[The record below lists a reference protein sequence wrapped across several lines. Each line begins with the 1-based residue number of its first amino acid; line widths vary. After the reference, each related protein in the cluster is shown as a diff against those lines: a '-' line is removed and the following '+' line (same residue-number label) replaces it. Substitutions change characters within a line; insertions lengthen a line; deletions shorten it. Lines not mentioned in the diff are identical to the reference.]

1 MIWKMLPRSG
11 QTMRKRQKFVF
22 TAIAVSVAVLLAQ
35 AAPLEW
41 RYLLIG
47 LISLLTYVL
56 SAWSLRE
63 GLAGVEWLTVVVPP
77 SLFTLAGGLF
87 YILLPGPLWS
97 RILIAV
103 VFAVGNYALLL
114 SGNIFSVAAIRTIAL
129 LRAAQT
135 VGFVMTLLTGFLL
148 FDTIYSFRLGFWWI
162 GPLVAIASFLL
173 TLPSLWSIGVGEK
186 LNRRVLVL
194 SLYIAL
200 FLGILSMVVTFWPV
214 TLAVSSLF
222 LTTMLYCLV
231 GVTQHSLSE
240 RLFDKTIW
248 EYIVVGGVVI
258 ITMLVTSLV

>member
-1 MIWKMLPRSG
+1 
-11 QTMRKRQKFVF
+11 MRKRQKFVF
-22 TAIAVSVAVLLAQ
+22 SAILSALAILFAQ

-41 RYLLIG
+41 RYFLIA
-47 LISLLTYVL
+47 LIAMFTYVL

-63 GLAGVEWLTVVVPP
+63 GLAGIEWLTVVVPP

-97 RILIAV
+97 RVLITAI
-103 VFAVGNYALLL
+103 FAIGNYALLL

-135 VGFVMTLLTGFLL
+135 VGLVMTLLTGFLL
-148 FDTIYSFRLGFWWI
+148 FDTIFSFRLGFWWI

-173 TLPSLWSIGVGEK
+173 TISSLWSVEVGEK
-186 LNRRVLVL
+186 LNRQILIL

-200 FLGILSMVVTFWPV
+200 FMGIFAVVITFWPV

-258 ITMLVTSLV
+258 VTMLVTSMI

>member
-1 MIWKMLPRSG
+1 
-11 QTMRKRQKFVF
+11 MRKRQKFVF
-22 TAIAVSVAVLLAQ
+22 TALLSSVLILFAQ

-47 LISLLTYVL
+47 LISILTYVL

-63 GLAGVEWLTVVVPP
+63 GLAGIEWLTVVVPP

-97 RILIAV
+97 RILITAI
-103 VFAVGNYALLL
+103 FAIGNYALLL

-135 VGFVMTLLTGFLL
+135 VGLVMTLLTGFLL
-148 FDTIYSFRLGFWWI
+148 FDTIFSFRLGFWWI
-162 GPLVAIASFLL
+162 GPLVSIASFLL
-173 TLPSLWSIGVGEK
+173 TVSSLWSVEVGEK
-186 LNRRVLVL
+186 LSRRILIL

-200 FLGILSMVVTFWPV
+200 FMGIFAIVITFWPV

-258 ITMLVTSLV
+258 VTMLVTSLV

>member
-1 MIWKMLPRSG
+1 
-11 QTMRKRQKFVF
+11 MRKRQKFVF
-22 TAIAVSVAVLLAQ
+22 TALLSSVSILFAQ

-47 LISLLTYVL
+47 LISMLTYVL

-63 GLAGVEWLTVVVPP
+63 GLAGIEWLTVVVPP

-97 RILIAV
+97 RILITAI
-103 VFAVGNYALLL
+103 FAIGNYALLL

-135 VGFVMTLLTGFLL
+135 VGLVMTLLTGFLL
-148 FDTIYSFRLGFWWI
+148 FDTIFSFRLGFWWI
-162 GPLVAIASFLL
+162 GPLVSMASFLL
-173 TLPSLWSIGVGEK
+173 TISSLWSVEVGEK
-186 LNRRVLVL
+186 LSRRILIL

-200 FLGILSMVVTFWPV
+200 FMGIFAVVITFWPV

-231 GVTQHSLSE
+231 GVTQHSISE